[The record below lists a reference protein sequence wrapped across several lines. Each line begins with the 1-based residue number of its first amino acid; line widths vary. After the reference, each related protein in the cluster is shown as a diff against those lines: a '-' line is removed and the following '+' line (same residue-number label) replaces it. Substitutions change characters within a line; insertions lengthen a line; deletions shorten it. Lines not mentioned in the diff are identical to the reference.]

1 MGTAARPAVMPVDAG
16 REGEEFIVEFDLP
29 GIKNDSLELDIE
41 RNVVTVRAERLGINP
56 GREMLATERPRGVL
70 TPFRSGHRAPPD
82 VEHSRSHVV
91 LREVSRSWLVRDDGD
106 ELFVA
111 PGSLQ
116 PTDALEL
123 RRSSRHDRTERNRL
137 PGNNISE
144 QPARA

>member
-1 MGTAARPAVMPVDAG
+1 LGTAARPAVMPMDAG

-123 RRSSRHDRTERNRL
+123 RRSGRHDRT
-137 PGNNISE
+137 
-144 QPARA
+144 